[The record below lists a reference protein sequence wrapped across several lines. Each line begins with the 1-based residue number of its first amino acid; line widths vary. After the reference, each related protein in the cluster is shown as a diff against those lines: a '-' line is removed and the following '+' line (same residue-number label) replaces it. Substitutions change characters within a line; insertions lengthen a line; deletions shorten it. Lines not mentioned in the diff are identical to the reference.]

1 MKKLILVC
9 LIVFSN
15 LLFSQDSLQVKTPII
30 VSKLN
35 LGKCLKFENIKVKFV
50 EVLQDSRCP
59 KGVTCIWAGEVI
71 VLVDIFKKGKK
82 IESKKVTINYKAPIK
97 SRFGN
102 LYASDDLFISGI
114 NVQPY
119 PVYDKKIKPEEYY
132 IQLEIKK

>member
-30 VSKLN
+30 VSKLSF
-35 LGKCLKFENIKVKFV
+35 GKSLNFENIKVKFV

-82 IESKKVTINYKAPIK
+82 IESKKLTINYKTPIK

-102 LYASDDLFISGI
+102 LYTSDDLVISGI

-119 PVYDKKIKPEEYY
+119 PVFDKKIKLEEYY